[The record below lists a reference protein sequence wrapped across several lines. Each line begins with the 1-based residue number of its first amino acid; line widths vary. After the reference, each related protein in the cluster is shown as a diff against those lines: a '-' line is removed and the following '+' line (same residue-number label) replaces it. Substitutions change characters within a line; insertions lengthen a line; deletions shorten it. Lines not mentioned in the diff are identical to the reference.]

1 MSINQIINLKKKE
14 SKNRDYTA
22 YERLKFNEK
31 ANELK
36 KELSNL
42 HEEVSNMEINKESIN
57 KEITKLNKD
66 KTDIIDE
73 IDKKKT
79 IAYHYNELN
88 PKSWTVYKQFLIR
101 GL

>member
-1 MSINQIINLKKKE
+1 
-14 SKNRDYTA
+14 
-22 YERLKFNEK
+22 
-31 ANELK
+31 
-36 KELSNL
+36 
-42 HEEVSNMEINKESIN
+42 MEINKESIN

-88 PKSWTVYKQFLIR
+88 PKSWTVYK
-101 GL
+101 